1 MSFLMLHRKEV
12 KMLKKTKRI
21 ILFSVFVGA
30 FCFSNSTFAAEG
42 GLGRA
47 ALRFL
52 EEDVGNRVEA
62 MANRT
67 AEYLERRQEERRR
80 EEEKKVAEI
89 SALEEYIRG
98 REEAVQ
104 AVSQTDFDKLTRMRD
119 ELGRQQGKI
128 TKDLERESFD
138 VATNLGMAAG
148 DVIRAQGEKATRI
161 GVAEATLRE

>member
-1 MSFLMLHRKEV
+1 MLHRKEV

-47 ALRFL
+47 ALRIL
-52 EEDVGNRVEA
+52 EEDVGNRVDA
-62 MANRT
+62 MADRT
-67 AEYLERRQEERRR
+67 VEYFEDRQREKQRVEAEQA
-80 EEEKKVAEI
+80 AEI
-89 SALEEYIRG
+89 SALEAYIRG
-98 REEAVQ
+98 REEAWQ

-119 ELGRQQGKI
+119 ELGRQQEKI
-128 TKDLERESFD
+128 TGDLEREFFD
-138 VATNLGMAAG
+138 VSKNLGMAAD
-148 DVIRAQGEKATRI
+148 DVIRAQGEKVTRI